1 VRRDNETDAEALQCF
16 EKGRHM
22 DQDNKPIPTPERTLQ
37 TNTRQQ
43 GNVQEIDLVELGLML
58 LDNLRYLV
66 LFFLVGAVL
75 FNAYSYFFIHPTYQ
89 STASIYIVSASGG
102 TVVDLTD
109 LNIGSSLK
117 NDYKELI
124 LSYPVLDRV
133 SRKLDLNWS
142 TGKMVQSIQISNPT
156 DTRILKLTATAE
168 EPELAM
174 NIANTLA
181 EIAVDYLPET
191 MSTEAPN
198 IAQRA
203 RLPRSK
209 ANPSYARYTIL
220 GGFLGAVLC
229 AAWLIFKHIND
240 ESIRT
245 PEEMERFF
253 GAPPLTTIP
262 YIGVF
267 EQNSQKHT
275 SKHKWFWRRGNHR
288 YVKYSSSKRGKSSRH
303 SGRSNGG
310 QKDRRSA

>member
-1 VRRDNETDAEALQCF
+1 MN
-16 EKGRHM
+16 
-22 DQDNKPIPTPERTLQ
+22 QDNKPIAAPERTLQ
-37 TNTRQQ
+37 TNARQG
-43 GNVQEIDLVELGLML
+43 GNVQEIDLVELALML
-58 LDNLRYLV
+58 LDKLQYLV

-75 FNAYSYFFIHPTYQ
+75 FNAYAYFFIHPTYE
-89 STASIYIVSASGG
+89 STASIYIVNASGG

-133 SRKLDLNWS
+133 SKKLDLDWS
-142 TGKMVQSIQISNPT
+142 TEKMIRAIQISNPA

-168 EPELAM
+168 SPELAM
-174 NIANTLA
+174 DIANTLA
-181 EIAVDYLPET
+181 EVAVDYLPET

-198 IAQRA
+198 IAQKA

-220 GGFLGAVLC
+220 GGFLGALLC
-229 AAWLIFKHIND
+229 AAWFIFKHIND
-240 ESIRT
+240 ETIRT

-262 YIGVF
+262 YIGAF
-267 EQNSQKHT
+267 EQNSQKH
-275 SKHKWFWRRGNHR
+275 SSRRRWFWNKGARRSM
-288 YVKYSSSKRGKSSRH
+288 KYRSSKSGKSSNS
-303 SGRSNGG
+303 SGGSKKSERT
-310 QKDRRSA
+310 RRAA

>member
-1 VRRDNETDAEALQCF
+1 MN
-16 EKGRHM
+16 
-22 DQDNKPIPTPERTLQ
+22 QDNKPTTTPDGALQ
-37 TNTRQQ
+37 RAGTNTRPQE
-43 GNVQEIDLVELGLML
+43 NVQQIDLVELALML
-58 LDNLRYLV
+58 LDNLHYLV
-66 LFFLVGAVL
+66 LFFLIGAVL
-75 FNAYSYFFIHPTYQ
+75 FNAYSYFFIHPTYE

-117 NDYKELI
+117 SDYKELI

-181 EIAVDYLPET
+181 EVAVEYLPET

-198 IAQRA
+198 IAQWG
-203 RLPRSK
+203 RLPDRK
-209 ANPSYARYTIL
+209 ANPSYTRYTLL
-220 GGFLGAVLC
+220 GGFLGALLC
-229 AAWLIFKHIND
+229 SAWFIFKSVND
-240 ESIRT
+240 ETIRT

-262 YIGVF
+262 YVGAF
-267 EQNSQKHT
+267 EQNSQRHA
-275 SKHKWFWRRGNHR
+275 
-288 YVKYSSSKRGKSSRH
+288 SKRKRFWNKASQRSMKYRNSKSYKASKRTGGKKR
-303 SGRSNGG
+303 N
-310 QKDRRSA
+310 QKDKRTA